1 MLIREISGIDLVPSL
16 FFINYLIDSVTI
28 KIVSIIFLFIILTSR
43 CFSQSDS
50 LHEISHNKIIIDSIM
65 VQGNEVTEEDIILRE
80 LTFSLSDTVTQA
92 ILLYNKERIYSLG
105 LFTKVEL
112 FAYPLD
118 GKNILII
125 NVEESWYIYPIPTA
139 SLRENDWSKL
149 SYGFYLYIKNFRG
162 RNETIVTKA
171 EFGYDPSFQLSYFKP
186 NVFPGSDFFWGAN
199 LGYRKISNKSPSA
212 FNLYGAEFN
221 QKYITGGLQF
231 GKRFGVYQKLNLSF
245 NYNYIESPKYFS
257 GVNASDERID
267 RYPSVGIG
275 YTYDTRDLSQFPKSG
290 ILSML
295 YLESKGL
302 GANGINYQVFGL
314 DFREYRNLFDDLTA
328 KWRFAAR
335 FTSGKAIPFYDYSRI
350 GFDEKIRGNYNL
362 VMEGN
367 NYYVGSLELFYPLI
381 KDFNISFD
389 FVPIVPKELLSYR
402 VALYLELFGDAGT
415 TKYLGEPLSLN
426 KFRSG
431 YGVGL
436 NLLVLP
442 YNILRF
448 ELAFDEYRNS
458 EFILGLGISF

>member
-1 MLIREISGIDLVPSL
+1 MLTSICFPQADSLQEIS
-16 FFINYLIDSVTI
+16 
-28 KIVSIIFLFIILTSR
+28 
-43 CFSQSDS
+43 Q
-50 LHEISHNKIIIDSIM
+50 NKIIVDSIM
-65 VQGNEVTEEDIILRE
+65 IQGNEVTEEEIILRE
-80 LTFSLSDTVTQA
+80 LTFAVSDTVTQS
-92 ILLYNKERIYSLG
+92 ILAYNKERIYSLG
-105 LFTKVEL
+105 LFTKVD
-112 FAYPLD
+112 FFTYPLE
-118 GKNILII
+118 GKNILVIS
-125 NVEESWYIYPIPTA
+125 VEESWYIYPIPTA

-162 RNETIVTKA
+162 RNETIIAKA
-171 EFGYDPSFQLSYFKP
+171 EFGFDPAFQLSYFKP
-186 NVFPGSDFFWGAN
+186 NIAPGSDIFWGADI
-199 LGYRKISNKSPSA
+199 GYRKISNKSLAA
-212 FNLYGAEFN
+212 FKLYGTDFD
-221 QKYITGGLQF
+221 QKFITGGVQI
-231 GKRFGVYQKLNLSF
+231 GKRFGVFQKANLSLS
-245 NYNYIESPKYFS
+245 YNYVESPKFFPQ
-257 GVNASDERID
+257 VNASDERID
-267 RYPSVGIG
+267 RYPSIG
-275 YTYDTRDLSQFPKSG
+275 LGYSYDTRDLAQFPKSG
-290 ILSML
+290 ILAML
-295 YLESKGL
+295 YFQSKGL
-302 GANGINYQVFGL
+302 GANGINYQVIGI
-314 DFREYRNLFDDLTA
+314 DFREYRNLFYDLTA

-335 FTSGKAIPFYDYSRI
+335 FTSGKSIPFYDYSRI
-350 GFDEKIRGNYNL
+350 GYDEKIRGNYNL

-367 NYYVGSLELFYPLI
+367 NSYVGSLELFYPLI